1 MSGPLRKKWTLVKPT
16 LRDLIVLC
24 ANMRP
29 DEIEQYLAF
38 HEVDGW
44 DFEQAAHHF
53 YGLPGVSFTVL
64 GPDQEPLV
72 AGGYIRMHGNV
83 WRSWMC
89 GTMETWGAHWRSIT
103 EASRFV
109 MDCLMEDGATR
120 LETLVLEKRELT
132 CRWYEKGLKLER
144 EGVLRGYG
152 VRGENAVTYSR
163 FVPRTTQQVEE
174 VRHGVIG

>member
-1 MSGPLRKKWTLVKPT
+1 MSEYVRRKWTLTRPT

-24 ANMRP
+24 AQMRP

-44 DFEQAAHHF
+44 DFEEAAHRF
-53 YGLPGVSFTVL
+53 YGLPGVKFSLL
-64 GPDQEPLV
+64 GPEGEPIV
-72 AGGYIRMHGNV
+72 AGGYFRLHGNV

-103 EASRFV
+103 EATRFV
-109 MDCLMEDGATR
+109 MECLLEDGATR
-120 LETLVLEKRELT
+120 LETLVLESREKT
-132 CRWYEKGLKLER
+132 CHWYEKGLKLER

-152 VRGENAVTYSR
+152 MRGENAVAYSR
-163 FVPRTTQQVEE
+163 LATRTIPEE
-174 VRHGVIG
+174 VRCGQ